1 MGNDMLDIL
10 FFFNLRID
18 INRYKYKR
26 SRARSKILGGQNPMK
41 KLFATLAVS
50 VSMLIASPAFAY
62 TVQSGDTMSDIAKEN
77 DLSLQELSTINPQVS
92 NIDLI
97 FVGQTINTTDDKSV
111 KPVPAVK
118 KVEKAVKT
126 ESKTSSVSTDSYTT
140 LNVEAT
146 AYTAYCYGCS
156 GVTATGIDL
165 RSNPNQKVI
174 AVDPNVI
181 PLGSKVYVEGYGMAI
196 AGDTGGAIKGNRIDL
211 FVPNRSDALDFG
223 RKTIQVKVY
232 K

>member
-1 MGNDMLDIL
+1 
-10 FFFNLRID
+10 
-18 INRYKYKR
+18 
-26 SRARSKILGGQNPMK
+26 MK